1 MKFKKFFS
9 AMFVI
14 LVTLM
19 TIAGASAEEVT
30 QSEFTNLNVQ
40 FDWVKV
46 NGDELTKTD
55 NMIDNID
62 RNGEIEIKVQFAALE
77 DLEDVSVEAAIYG
90 YDHDDQMYDMDQESV
105 GDMDYVPE
113 VLENNVVVQEEK
125 IDVEKVTLNLNLPYN
140 IDESEYSLWIRINTK
155 EGMAFTTYKL
165 KIEAQ
170 EHNFMIK
177 DVVFSPSNTVVAGR
191 SLLSTIY
198 MKNIGNDDEN
208 EAIKVSLDV
217 PALGISAVDYL
228 DSLEQDES
236 TSSEELWIVI
246 PPCTAA
252 GSYDAVVTVEFKD
265 GDKTVSTTETINV
278 LESENDACGAQE
290 VAPEKT
296 VIAVAGE
303 VQDVTQGEGV
313 ALYPLTLTN
322 AGKDTKTYV
331 IEVDGYQDW
340 AKVSVSP
347 SNVVVVEPNEAKAVY
362 AYVTALDTAAPGEH
376 MFSLT
381 VKSGSET
388 LKEIPLKANVV
399 ESVKEDTTSKW
410 SSVKTALEYG
420 LIILI
425 ILLVIL
431 GLVIGFNKLKGDD
444 EDDLDEEDDKN
455 YY

>member
-9 AMFVI
+9 ALFVI

-30 QSEFTNLNVQ
+30 QDEFSNLDVE

-46 NGDELTKTD
+46 NSDELTKTD
-55 NMIDNID
+55 NKVDSID
-62 RNGEIEIKVQFAALE
+62 RNGEMEVRVQFSAYE
-77 DLEDVSVEAAIYG
+77 DLEDVTVQAAIYG
-90 YDHDDQMYDMDQESV
+90 YDHKDQMYDMDHESV
-105 GDMDYVPE
+105 GDMDYVAE
-113 VLENNVVVQEEK
+113 DLVEGVEEK

-140 IDESEYSLWIRINTK
+140 VDEDEYLLWITIHTK
-155 EGMAFTTYKL
+155 QGMAFTTYKL
-165 KIEAQ
+165 DIDAE

-177 DVVFSPSNTVVAGR
+177 DVVFSPSNTVVSGR
-191 SLLSTIY
+191 SLLTTVY

-208 EAIKVSLDV
+208 EAIKVSLDI

-228 DSLEQDES
+228 DSLDQDEA
-236 TSSEELWIVI
+236 TSSEELWIVV
-246 PPCTAA
+246 PKCTPA
-252 GSYDAVVTVEFKD
+252 GAYDAVVTVEFKD
-265 GDKTVSTTETINV
+265 GDKAVSETETINV

-290 VAPEKT
+290 EAPEKT

-322 AGKDTKTYV
+322 AGKESKTYV
-331 IEVDGYQDW
+331 VEVDGYQDW

-347 SNVVVVEPNEAKAVY
+347 SNVVVVEPSEAKAVY
-362 AYVTALDTAAPGEH
+362 AYVTALDTAVAGEH
-376 MFSLT
+376 MFSVT

-399 ESVKEDTTSKW
+399 ESVNEESTSKW
-410 SSVKTALEYG
+410 GSVKTALEYG

-444 EDDLDEEDDKN
+444 EDDFDDEDDKN

>member
-1 MKFKKFFS
+1 MKFKKFLS

-19 TIAGASAEEVT
+19 TIAGASAKEVA
-30 QSEFTNLNVQ
+30 QDDFTNLNVE

-55 NMIDNID
+55 NKIDNID
-62 RNGEIEIKVQFAALE
+62 RNDEIEVKIQFSAFE

-90 YDHDDQMYDMDQESV
+90 YDQNDQMYDMDQESV
-105 GDMDYVPE
+105 GNMDYQP
-113 VLENNVVVQEEK
+113 LIMDNDVVVKEEMA
-125 IDVEKVTLNLNLPYN
+125 DVEKVTLNLNLPYN
-140 IDESEYSLWIRINTK
+140 IDESEYLLWVRIHTK
-155 EGMAFTTYKL
+155 DGMAFTTYSL
-165 KIEAQ
+165 KIEAE

-191 SLLSTIY
+191 SLLSTVY
-198 MKNIGNDDEN
+198 MKNIGNDDEK
-208 EAIKVSLDV
+208 EAIKVSLNI

-236 TSSEELWIVI
+236 TSSEELWVVV
-246 PPCTAA
+246 PKCTAA
-252 GSYDAVVTVEFKD
+252 GTYDAVITVEFKD

-278 LESENDACGAQE
+278 LENENDACGIVDE
-290 VAPEKT
+290 PEKT

-322 AGKDTKTYV
+322 AGKETKTYV
-331 IEVDGYQDW
+331 VEVDGYQDW

-362 AYVTALDTAAPGEH
+362 AYVTALDTAVAGEH
-376 MFSLT
+376 MFSVT

-399 ESVKEDTTSKW
+399 ESVNEESTSKW
-410 SSVKTALEYG
+410 GSVKTALEYG

-444 EDDLDEEDDKN
+444 EDDFDDEDDKN